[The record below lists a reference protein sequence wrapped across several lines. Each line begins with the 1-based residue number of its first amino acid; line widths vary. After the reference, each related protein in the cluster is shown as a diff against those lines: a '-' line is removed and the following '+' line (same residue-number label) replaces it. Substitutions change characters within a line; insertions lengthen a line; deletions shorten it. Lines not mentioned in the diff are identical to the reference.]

1 MSQTYSFHPIWFAG
15 NSNSHI
21 KIIPKMCCG
30 FLGVLA
36 IKSELVD
43 ALKQG
48 DLKKKCHFKGELSNR
63 S

>member
-15 NSNSHI
+15 NLSLHT
-21 KIIPKMCCG
+21 KITPRMCCG

-43 ALKQG
+43 TLKLG
-48 DLKKKCHFKGELSNR
+48 DLKKKCHFTGELSNR

>member
-1 MSQTYSFHPIWFAG
+1 
-15 NSNSHI
+15 
-21 KIIPKMCCG
+21 MCCG